1 MCPMLTA
8 PQNGTISCPMGH
20 TNGSMC
26 SFTCDTGFTLIGSSR
41 RICRTTTAWT
51 GTPTFCR
58 PLQCVPL
65 EPPENGIILAPCRRD
80 YTSACR
86 VLCAIGYTINGS
98 RIQECI
104 LDSQS
109 GEVHWT
115 EQPICVGEFSLLVT
129 CSKQFHSTSR
139 GQYHQI
145 GINIRDGHFHTSTP
159 HSTSK

>member
-1 MCPMLTA
+1 MVSLLIQSIALMCPMLTA
-8 PQNGTISCPMGH
+8 PQNGTIRCPLGRS
-20 TNGSMC
+20 TGSMC
-26 SFTCDTGFTLIGSSR
+26 TFTCDTGFTLIGSSR

-65 EPPENGIILAPCRRD
+65 EPPENGVILAPCYRD

-104 LDSQS
+104 LDFQS

-115 EQPICVGEFSLLVT
+115 EQPMCIGEFLVLVT
-129 CSKQFHSTSR
+129 L
-139 GQYHQI
+139 
-145 GINIRDGHFHTSTP
+145 
-159 HSTSK
+159 

>member
-1 MCPMLTA
+1 
-8 PQNGTISCPMGH
+8 MGR
-20 TNGSMC
+20 TTGSMC

-41 RICRTTTAWT
+41 RFCHTTTAWT

-98 RIQECI
+98 RLQECI

-115 EQPICVGEFSLLVT
+115 EQPMCIREFLVLVT
-129 CSKQFHSTSR
+129 L
-139 GQYHQI
+139 
-145 GINIRDGHFHTSTP
+145 
-159 HSTSK
+159 